1 VTLLPP
7 HTQFIAGASRSPQ
20 NRTNSIQTETT
31 ARCTNHTRMPGGGFS
46 MAPTQ
51 PIFSKAPLPAA
62 TPAPACQAV
71 ASKWPPRRWPQNGP
85 NFHSTGHRTPHP
97 GVASP
102 PHVSPGG
109 TGNAAFS
116 AASPKADLS
125 NKTARP
131 FKKNLCQAPAPFGQ
145 SHFSSSQRRTI
156 ADATIAVFAFSSQS
170 DKDDA

>member
-1 VTLLPP
+1 
-7 HTQFIAGASRSPQ
+7 
-20 NRTNSIQTETT
+20 
-31 ARCTNHTRMPGGGFS
+31 
-46 MAPTQ
+46 MAPTFIQ
-51 PIFSKAPLPAA
+51 PDTVP
-62 TPAPACQAV
+62 
-71 ASKWPPRRWPQNGP
+71 
-85 NFHSTGHRTPHP
+85 PHP

-109 TGNAAFS
+109 TGNAASS